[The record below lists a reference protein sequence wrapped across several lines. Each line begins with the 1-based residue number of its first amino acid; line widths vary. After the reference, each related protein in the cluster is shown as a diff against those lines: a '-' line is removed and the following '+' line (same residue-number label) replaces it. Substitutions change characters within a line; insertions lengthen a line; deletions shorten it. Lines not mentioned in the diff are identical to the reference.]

1 MQWKVSMIV
10 LTGLSVL
17 FATGCSTTRSVR
29 AESSEF
35 RVESVAFR
43 DSVKVESVEV
53 QDSVTITKTITITVS
68 EVGDTL
74 RQDIVTDRLRSRT
87 RDKAKDVEVRIVE
100 KVDTVYIERE
110 ADKTVAVAGPG
121 TLIDADGN
129 INHQPSYIT
138 LLKWVFWIIVAIGGL
153 IITITITKTIRR

>member
-35 RVESVAFR
+35 RVESVAFI

-100 KVDTVYIERE
+100 KTDTVYVEKDSLRLT
-110 ADKTVAVAGPG
+110 AYSLPDVTQKSQKSQK
-121 TLIDADGN
+121 LK
-129 INHQPSYIT
+129 PSGFVSA
-138 LLKWVFWIIVAIGGL
+138 LRWVFWIIVAIGGL
-153 IITITITKTIRR
+153 IITITKTIRR